1 MCHGDSAR
9 PFSCTNVQNFGAQ
22 KKEIKTLYNCAS
34 FEIREKLKPL
44 NELAK
49 TFKVLEMRTY
59 LGAALGKRC
68 SVPAV
73 GRPCP
78 TCPDKAGHDWTG
90 SRQTFRFRFLAI
102 TGVQANPRIQWI

>member
-1 MCHGDSAR
+1 M
-9 PFSCTNVQNFGAQ
+9 TNVQNFGAQ

-59 LGAALGKRC
+59 LRAVAGKCRQLQLAKPFVFAFWRYR
-68 SVPAV
+68 SKI
-73 GRPCP
+73 GR
-78 TCPDKAGHDWTG
+78 AH
-90 SRQTFRFRFLAI
+90 
-102 TGVQANPRIQWI
+102 V